1 MLHSDYHFWTTVSL
15 RLELE
20 VEVVIGD
27 PSCVASHSPPSSHP
41 FFLIVDDD
49 DDEWLISP
57 SPSPATLLRAL
68 RFRPPHDI
76 SQRRVCAPL
85 DAGTPPSR
93 LWRQQQ
99 YAGVGTV
106 RHRHRRGRAGGAGW
120 KGGRARGYGDASAR
134 IDGQAGA
141 DDRDRRDDWY
151 GPVPRHGSLA
161 RAGRSC

>member
-1 MLHSDYHFWTTVSL
+1 MSRRADISLFRGLLDIEGCKDLKESGRKENSESQLGYVTL
-15 RLELE
+15 RLPFLDDRELE
-20 VEVVIGD
+20 LQVEVVIGD

-106 RHRHRRGRAGGAGW
+106 RRRYRHRRGRVGRAGW
-120 KGGRARGYGDASAR
+120 
-134 IDGQAGA
+134 
-141 DDRDRRDDWY
+141 
-151 GPVPRHGSLA
+151 
-161 RAGRSC
+161 